1 MPTYGTDVLPE
12 PALTA
17 VAKGAARD
25 IDLLIGDNADECAWM
40 RDALTAPLAVAEA
53 KFGSTGRTG
62 TEVLDHY
69 RHNRPSLSDRDATTP
84 FLSDAL
90 FRIPAIRLA
99 EAAQR
104 HNPRTYMYS
113 FAWGSPA
120 SEGKFG
126 AAHAFDVPFIW
137 DTLNKAR
144 SALITFGMDEPPQTL
159 ATTMHGALANFI
171 KTGSPQHPS
180 LPEWPVY
187 DLTRR
192 ATMRLDLE
200 SRVVDDPNS
209 DERRLWEA
217 VQY

>member
-1 MPTYGTDVLPE
+1 M
-12 PALTA
+12 
-17 VAKGAARD
+17 
-25 IDLLIGDNADECAWM
+25 
-40 RDALTAPLAVAEA
+40 
-53 KFGSTGRTG
+53 
-62 TEVLDHY
+62 
-69 RHNRPSLSDRDATTP
+69 
-84 FLSDAL
+84 

-104 HNPRTYMYS
+104 HNPHIYMYS

-137 DTLNKAR
+137 DTLGQAR
-144 SALITFGMDEPPQTL
+144 SALTTFGTAEPPQTL

-180 LPEWPVY
+180 LPEWPAY
-187 DLTRR
+187 NPIRR
-192 ATMRLDLE
+192 ATMRLDIE

-209 DERRLWEA
+209 DERRLWEE